1 MAKTRKITIS
11 LSEVKWYWYIV
22 PVLWGLFGL
31 FYLGLALAFAF
42 AMKGVVWAALVYLL
56 IAGIDFT
63 VAYMWV
69 MLALWSTWSTKWRK
83 AIDEDIAEADLYSAR
98 QDYTNALAVLNRTE
112 EAPVQSSRWRR
123 MFTFDK
129 SLISK

>member
-1 MAKTRKITIS
+1 MAETRKITIS

-31 FYLGLALAFAF
+31 FYLGLAVTFMLS
-42 AMKGVVWAALVYLL
+42 GNVWATLGYLL
-56 IAGIDFT
+56 IAAIDLT
-63 VAYMWV
+63 VAYAWV
-69 MLALWSTWSTKWRK
+69 ILGLWGTWNKKWSK
-83 AIDEDIAEADLYSAR
+83 AVNEDIAESYLYSAR
-98 QDYTNALAVLNRTE
+98 QDYTRALAVLNRTE
-112 EAPVQSSRWRR
+112 APVESSRWRR